1 MRIPKTP
8 PQGYHAFKHKETGEP
23 SLMLF
28 LGAWDSIDNY
38 EAITEEEY
46 HAILKA
52 KEDEAI

>member
-46 HAILKA
+46 HAIKA